1 MNYEALMRD
10 ALALAIRGRGYVEPN
25 PRVGAIALQDGDVVG
40 AGFHEF
46 YGGPHA
52 EVVALLDAEERGK
65 RPDTLVVTLEPCS
78 SPPGRAGK
86 KTPPCTEAILRA
98 GIRRVVI
105 GRSDP
110 DPRHLNEGEAQ
121 LKDGGVDVVIGVL
134 EQECTETNR
143 PFNRWLGMDVPWVIA
158 KWAMSLDGKT
168 ATREG
173 DSKWIS
179 SQDSRTLV
187 HGIRSHVDAVMVGF
201 QTAVQD
207 DPALTVR
214 YATGDNPVR
223 VVVDPVAALPLDRQ
237 LVQTARDTPTFVI
250 VGPAADT
257 DRVAALERLGVT
269 VVSVGGVVHSRD
281 LDLVGAMR
289 ELRSR
294 GMRRVLLEGGGS
306 LTAACLEAGLIH
318 QAMAFVA
325 PKLIGGTRAKT
336 PVDGPGKDAVLDA
349 WQFGELHSE
358 QIGEDVILH
367 AFAT

>member
-1 MNYEALMRD
+1 MRD

-25 PRVGAIALQDGDVVG
+25 PRVGAIALQDGEVVG
-40 AGFHEF
+40 AGHHEF

-52 EVVALLDAEERGK
+52 EVVALLDAEARGK

-78 SPPGRAGK
+78 SPAGRAGK

-105 GRSDP
+105 GRPDP
-110 DPRHLNEGEAQ
+110 DPRHTNKGEAM
-121 LKDGGVDVVIGVL
+121 LKEGGVDVVVGVL
-134 EQECTETNR
+134 EQECTAINR
-143 PFNRWLGMDVPWVIA
+143 PFDRWLNMDVPWVIA

-179 SQDSRTLV
+179 SQDSRTRV
-187 HGIRSHVDAVMVGF
+187 HVIRGRVDAVMIGF
-201 QTAVQD
+201 RTAVRD

-214 YATGDNPVR
+214 DATGDNPGR
-223 VVVDPVAALPLDRQ
+223 VVVDPVAAVPLHLQ

-250 VGPAADT
+250 VGPAAEGR
-257 DRVAALERLGVT
+257 RVAALEQLGVT
-269 VVSVGGVVHSRD
+269 VVPVDGDVHSRD
-281 LDLVGAMR
+281 LDLVGALR
-289 ELRSR
+289 ELRGR

-318 QAMAFVA
+318 QVMAFVA
-325 PKLIGGTRAKT
+325 PKIIGGARAKT
-336 PVDGPGKDAVLDA
+336 PVDGPGKDLVLAA

-358 QIGEDVILH
+358 QSGEDVILH